1 MFFKSLLCIT
11 YSASLY
17 SSLLSFVCF
26 HSTSTDYKATTRI
39 ELTYTDVVTPGLDL
53 VSLTTNSLT
62 ISSTVDISG
71 DLTRAPQT
79 STDNGFTAVHQLDT
93 NTIDGGHTTPFPE
106 YVKNVTVNEELL
118 ERNVTIPS
126 IITKIPRTMTVVN
139 PLHTVTELSTVENT
153 TADKLTTVVDVSDK
167 TELTKATGNMT
178 AVNPLQ
184 IATELYTVENT
195 TADKLTT
202 VVDVSDKTELV
213 LDSKQTVT
221 KPTLPKKQTY
231 EENAVSTE
239 ILPTSDSE
247 VLLTS
252 HIESLPTSK
261 QEVLPTSNIESLP
274 TSKQEVLPT
283 SDPEVLPTSNI
294 ESLPSPNQEVLPASD
309 MLSMFPN
316 QETST
321 LSKSLS
327 EESPLDPFQAFTY
340 SVEVTKEIKPVDNT
354 LNDNVQI
361 DTWNPLEVVNT
372 PQSKSVDI
380 VETKSNMPTS
390 SRETTSTSQSSVS
403 LSHIISSLSHVE
415 GSKANVEST
424 ESSLTAMENSI
435 TNTER
440 VRNETVLDSSTVST
454 IDQLAIEEKSDKRL
468 LGKVLKVMN
477 ALVDSLTNK
486 SLDKFRAASVSS
498 NKLDKIVDNSK
509 TLSTIELDTNTES
522 VTSTNTVTPL
532 TTLDVTSTPTPDLTS
547 LTSVSSESP
556 VTMVTS
562 QPVVCQCNPEH
573 ASVFHLPSGFH
584 IYPGIHLQQMF

>member
-1 MFFKSLLCIT
+1 M
-11 YSASLY
+11 
-17 SSLLSFVCF
+17 
-26 HSTSTDYKATTRI
+26 
-39 ELTYTDVVTPGLDL
+39 YTDVVTPGLDL

-79 STDNGFTAVHQLDT
+79 STDNDITAVHQLNT
-93 NTIDGGHTTPFPE
+93 NTVDGGHTTPFPE

-126 IITKIPRTMTVVN
+126 IITKIAGKMTAVN
-139 PLHTVTELSTVENT
+139 PLHIVTELYTVVNT
-153 TADKLTTVVDVSDK
+153 TTDKLATVVDVSDK
-167 TELTKATGNMT
+167 TKLTKAAGNMT
-178 AVNPLQ
+178 AVNPLH

-231 EENAVSTE
+231 QKNAVSTE
-239 ILPTSDSE
+239 VLPSSDSE
-247 VLLTS
+247 VLPTS
-252 HIESLPTSK
+252 NIESLPTSK
-261 QEVLPTSNIESLP
+261 QEVLPSSDSEVLPTSNIESLPTSKQEVLPTTDPEVLPTSNIESLP

-309 MLSMFPN
+309 LLSMFPD

-340 SVEVTKEIKPVDNT
+340 SVEVTKEIKPIDNT

-361 DTWNPLEVVNT
+361 DTWNPLEVINN
-372 PQSKSVDI
+372 PQSKIVDI
-380 VETKSNMPTS
+380 VETESNMSTS

-403 LSHIISSLSHVE
+403 LSHMISSLRHVE
-415 GSKANVEST
+415 GSKAKVEST
-424 ESSLTAMENSI
+424 ESSLTAIENTI
-435 TNTER
+435 TDTER

-454 IDQLAIEEKSDKRL
+454 IDQLEIEESSDKSL
-468 LGKVLKVMN
+468 LGKVLKVKN

-486 SLDKFRAASVSS
+486 SLDKFRATPVST
-498 NKLDKIVDNSK
+498 NKLVKTVDHSK

-532 TTLDVTSTPTPDLTS
+532 TTLDVTSTPTPNLTS

-584 IYPGIHLQQMF
+584 IYPGIHL